1 MARVDPKDD
10 SKTRWILE
18 WYRFDPE
25 RNERRHVAVA
35 AYTRKRE
42 FNRAFRQLGQ
52 ELEARKAAGLSEDV
66 ESVSGVQHRKG
77 YLAEMRKMRERDR
90 QIRQS
95 RNETPP
101 STG

>member
-1 MARVDPKDD
+1 MDPKDD

-25 RNERRHVAVA
+25 RNERRYVAVA

-42 FNRAFRQLGQ
+42 FNRAYRQLGQ

-66 ESVSGVQHRKG
+66 ESVSGVQHHKG
-77 YLAEMRKMRERDR
+77 YLAEMRKMREQDR

-95 RNETPP
+95 RKEAPP